1 MLEENL
7 HWKPKWKITKY
18 LNDEDKKN
26 NKPYAVDEFDGNM
39 LLSEGIGAMLTLM
52 IGGAETAFSNANA
65 QLGVGNSSVATATSQ
80 TDLQGGSTNWQSM
93 EATYPSVSG
102 RTVTFQSEFGS
113 TDANFSWQEFS
124 VRNGAGADKNLNRR
138 VTDKGTKSAG
148 ETWTL
153 TLTITIT

>member
-1 MLEENL
+1 MYENL
-7 HWKPKWKITKY
+7 HWQPKWKITKY
-18 LNDEDKKN
+18 LNDEDKDN

-39 LLSEGIGAMLTLM
+39 LLSEGIGAMLTLL

-65 QLGVGNSSVATATSQ
+65 QLGVGNSTVATATSQ
-80 TDLQGGSTNWQSM
+80 TDLQGASTAWKAMS
-93 EATYPSVSG
+93 ATYPQVSG
-102 RTVTFQSEFGS
+102 RTVTFVSEFGS
-113 TDANFSWQEFS
+113 TEANFAWAEFS

-138 VTDKGTKSAG
+138 VADKGTKSAG